1 MVAWFDSVILNWF
14 QSIQNEFL
22 TVLFKA
28 ITFLGEGGLIWI
40 ALGLCLI
47 AYKNVSWPQG
57 GMDLLHEYGFKTVAM
72 ALRNDSVRIDDEK
85 LHEEEKLAIILG
97 TEGDGLAAETMARLD
112 FSAE

>member
-40 ALGLCLI
+40 CL
-47 AYKNVSWPQG
+47 
-57 GMDLLHEYGFKTVAM
+57 
-72 ALRNDSVRIDDEK
+72 
-85 LHEEEKLAIILG
+85 
-97 TEGDGLAAETMARLD
+97 
-112 FSAE
+112 